1 MGEDRE
7 DRQGDPAP
15 MTPLEPSFELLLQ
28 LDRRRE
34 RRVLISEVVI
44 LALIAAVMLG
54 WFRYLA

>member
-1 MGEDRE
+1 
-7 DRQGDPAP
+7 

-34 RRVLISEVVI
+34 RRVLLSEVVI